1 MFTDLVSTLTLD
13 KTRIIYPNFAT
24 NNLDIRKIMVKDLF
38 KSWDTKGNNT
48 YPDFYIRGYYYNED
62 HHSRNIFRIDDTGT
76 HYLYITG
83 VPKGTP
89 KNSNALNVFKLLNAQ
104 YMTYFEDSEI
114 GYLIQITQIWK
125 KMSLLKLMYAQ
136 IMANDNNGIYPHNL
150 YERRGPK
157 FNPNYT
163 VKDKDSMRK
172 EREFNI
178 NGVKVMAYSRK
189 DALQR
194 LKHKNKR
201 K

>member
-1 MFTDLVSTLTLD
+1 M
-13 KTRIIYPNFAT
+13 
-24 NNLDIRKIMVKDLF
+24 
-38 KSWDTKGNNT
+38 
-48 YPDFYIRGYYYNED
+48 E
-62 HHSRNIFRIDDTGT
+62 
-76 HYLYITG
+76 
-83 VPKGTP
+83 
-89 KNSNALNVFKLLNAQ
+89 
-104 YMTYFEDSEI
+104 
-114 GYLIQITQIWK
+114 
-125 KMSLLKLMYAQ
+125 KMSLLKLMYAYAQ

-163 VKDKDSMRK
+163 VKDKDSRRK